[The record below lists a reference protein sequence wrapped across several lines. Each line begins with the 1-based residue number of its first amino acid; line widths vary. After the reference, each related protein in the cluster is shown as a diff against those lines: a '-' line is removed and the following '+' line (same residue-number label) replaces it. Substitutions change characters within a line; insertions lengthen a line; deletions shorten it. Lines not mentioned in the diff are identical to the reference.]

1 MFEWQYRKAKGCQ
14 ICSKGENSMDAEH
27 QMERELG
34 LQLRCVY
41 GSDIFNPEFMVYLET
56 IPDLF
61 KLYEFEQANHPD
73 FKKFLVG
80 IPRLINLM
88 GQGVIN

>member
-1 MFEWQYRKAKGCQ
+1 
-14 ICSKGENSMDAEH
+14 MDAEK

-41 GSDIFNPEFMVYLET
+41 GESIYDPEFMVYLET

-61 KLYEFEQANHPD
+61 KLYEFEQASHPA

>member
-1 MFEWQYRKAKGCQ
+1 
-14 ICSKGENSMDAEH
+14 MDAEK

-41 GSDIFNPEFMVYLET
+41 GEDVYDPEFMAYLET
-56 IPDLF
+56 LPALF
-61 KLYEFEQANHPD
+61 RMYEFEQVYHKPA
-73 FKKFLVG
+73 FKRFLVG